1 MVRFSKSVL
10 TSAVLMAWSSLVMA
24 QGGATSSVENINRN
38 LTGPEVVSP
47 VSWEAVG
54 SRLAKPL
61 TQGEV
66 KPGGPTIK
74 INGFQFEGLTAFSV
88 DDLLQASSAR
98 LPGVYDLFALQA
110 ISDAITAYYR
120 KAGYLVARAWLT
132 PQAIKDGVVVYQI
145 YEGRLSQSE
154 PIKVEANHPGIDVSQ
169 VKQIVKKSLCGEVDC
184 GSSLLKQSSVDR
196 AALLV
201 TEITGYQ
208 IRAELVPGKELGTST
223 MAMQVDPRSG
233 RSVTGSGGARKGVNA
248 GLSVDNFGSKATGE
262 NRAQVRLTGQDALK
276 TGDQMGLSYMT
287 TNKKDI
293 ENYNVDYSFPIGHE
307 GWRMGLASGKTNY
320 TLGAGFGGFAG
331 DAKNHGVNLS
341 YPILR
346 TGQGNIDWRVDIDRI
361 SLSDQSSLP
370 EDRRLNSARMGLS
383 GDFQDQVLNGLGA
396 RTSWLVGWAQ
406 SDLKYEDARDSTT
419 VGSRDK
425 YTARINRLQG
435 LGGDGW
441 YTSANVYGQRAS
453 GNLDAYGKLFL
464 GGANAV
470 RAYAGGEVGGD
481 TAVVGQFAIGKV
493 WASTML
499 DRNLMADV
507 SVFYDRGWARLQ
519 QNPTS
524 GVTDNTSVRAGW
536 GVEAKVSQKGAFVLR
551 AFWAK
556 GLSGDSSVDNKE
568 DRVGLSLSM
577 AY

>member
-1 MVRFSKSVL
+1 MVRFSKSAL
-10 TSAVLMAWSSLVMA
+10 SSAVLMAWSSLVMA
-24 QGGATSSVENINRN
+24 QGAASSSVENINRN

-47 VSWEAVG
+47 ASKEAVG
-54 SRLAKPL
+54 SRLAKPM
-61 TQGEV
+61 TQEAV

-88 DDLLQASSAR
+88 DELLQASSAR

-110 ISDAITAYYR
+110 ISDAITTHYR

-154 PIKVEANHPGIDVSQ
+154 PIRVEASDPSIDVGR
-169 VKQIVKKSLCGEVDC
+169 VMQIAQKSLCGEVEC
-184 GSSLLKQSSVDR
+184 GASPLKQSRVDR

-208 IRAELVPGKELGTST
+208 IKAELVPGKELGTST
-223 MAMQVDPRSG
+223 MSMQVGPRSG
-233 RSVTGSGGARKGVNA
+233 RSVTGSGGARKGLSA
-248 GLSVDNFGSKATGE
+248 ELSVDNFGSEATGK
-262 NRAQVRLTGQDALK
+262 NRGQVRLTGQDAFKL
-276 TGDQMGLSYMT
+276 GDQVGLSYMT

-293 ENYNVDYSFPIGHE
+293 ENYNVDYSFPIGHG
-307 GWRMGLASGKTNY
+307 GWRMGVGSGKTNY
-320 TLGAGFGGFAG
+320 TLGAEFGGFAG
-331 DAKNHGVNLS
+331 KAKNHGVNLS

-346 TGQGNIDWRVDIDRI
+346 TGRGNIDWRVDIERI

-370 EDRRLNSARMGLS
+370 EDRRLNSARMGIS
-383 GDFQDQVLNGLGA
+383 GDYQDQVLNGWGA

-425 YTARINRLQG
+425 YTARISRLQG

-453 GNLDAYGKLFL
+453 GNLDSYGKLFL

-481 TAVVGQFAIGKV
+481 AAVVGQFAVGKV
-493 WASTML
+493 WASTVL
-499 DRNLMADV
+499 DRDLMADL
-507 SVFYDRGWARLQ
+507 SMFYDRGWARLQ

-524 GVTDNTSVRAGW
+524 GVTDNTAVRAGW
-536 GVEAKVSQKGAFVLR
+536 GVEAKVSQKDAFVLR

-556 GLSGDSSVDNKE
+556 GRSGDSSVDNKD
-568 DRVGLSLSM
+568 DRVGLSLGI